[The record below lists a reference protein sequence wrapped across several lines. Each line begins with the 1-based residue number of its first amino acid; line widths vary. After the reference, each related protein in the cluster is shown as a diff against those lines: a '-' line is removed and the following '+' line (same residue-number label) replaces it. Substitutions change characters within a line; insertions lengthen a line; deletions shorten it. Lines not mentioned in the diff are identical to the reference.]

1 MYLCAKIN
9 SMRQEMNKEKIFIN
23 LISIALLLLYSMEGQ
38 SVTFCDKNISCIE
51 LRSKKIRI
59 QTVDSNLKVY
69 HP

>member
-1 MYLCAKIN
+1 
-9 SMRQEMNKEKIFIN
+9 MNKEKIFIN

-59 QTVDSNLKVY
+59 QTAFSIPMNRMMKLFLMD
-69 HP
+69 